1 MTKEG
6 LLDLPY
12 SWEGAERTGCLA
24 KLGPATQRTRF
35 QESGEQDETKGS
47 RGCVHRRGA
56 MGLCP
61 ESLCGS
67 HNERAPR
74 EIPLTDKVQ
83 TSQKKVIQTTGS
95 CPSLTGPQR
104 EEDLPQGPLKSLPS
118 SCHCACALSL
128 PRAPRLC
135 QNAPF
140 LPRLHS
146 VRTAQY
152 FFKSSIRSFSLFLPS
167 CLPPSSWAL
176 QVHLLNSS
184 SPELGERQLCALSF
198 QPHIYT
204 WMPERQS
211 GAV

>member
-1 MTKEG
+1 
-6 LLDLPY
+6 
-12 SWEGAERTGCLA
+12 
-24 KLGPATQRTRF
+24 
-35 QESGEQDETKGS
+35 
-47 RGCVHRRGA
+47 

-83 TSQKKVIQTTGS
+83 TSQKKVIEATGS
-95 CPSLTGPQR
+95 RPSLTGPQR
-104 EEDLPQGPLKSLPS
+104 EEGFFKSLPS

-128 PRAPRLC
+128 PRAPRMC
-135 QNAPF
+135 QNAPV

-146 VRTAQY
+146 VRTVRY
-152 FFKSSIRSFSLFLPS
+152 FFKRSIRSFSLFLPS
-167 CLPPSSWAL
+167 CLLPSSWAL

-184 SPELGERQLCALSF
+184 SPELGERKLCALSF

-204 WMPERQS
+204 WTPERQS
-211 GAV
+211 GEQYELYESTWGQTVALIIIHRVNLDQ